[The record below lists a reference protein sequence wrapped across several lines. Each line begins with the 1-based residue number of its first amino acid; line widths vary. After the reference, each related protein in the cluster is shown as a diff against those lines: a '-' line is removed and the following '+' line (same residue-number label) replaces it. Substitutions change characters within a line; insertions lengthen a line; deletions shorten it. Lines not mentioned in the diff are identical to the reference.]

1 MKNTLNRNRYHI
13 TIQTPKMTRLA
24 NKKRSVR
31 AFNID
36 EHQTAAIETNK
47 KKQ

>member
-1 MKNTLNRNRYHI
+1 
-13 TIQTPKMTRLA
+13 MTWLA

-36 EHQTAAIETNK
+36 EHQTAAIKTNK